1 MCGLFPTARWVRTR
15 AHAAAILAGAVLT
28 SLLLA
33 GCDRPSSQPQSAP
46 QTELGKGGSEV
57 SGSAGPAGNKESSP
71 QLAQCEKPVATV
83 ALLEN
88 PNGYTGLGAYNLPP
102 SPLPLIRLIIQQS
115 GCFRVVDRAG
125 GLAATIREQELRDQ
139 GVVRKS
145 GNPIEKGRGIE
156 ALYTMAP
163 SLTFSERDAGRG
175 FAGLLASVPV
185 IRDLAAIIGIIE
197 QTRLKEAQTVLI
209 LTDNETTEQVAAATG
224 SARITDFGLG
234 GLVIGNVGAA
244 GSLGWSNSNEGKVI
258 AAAFL
263 DAHNKLVTQL
273 RAMKPRTI
281 IQPAPSR

>member
-1 MCGLFPTARWVRTR
+1 MPRR
-15 AHAAAILAGAVLT
+15 AHRRVMTTVWIICLALG
-28 SLLLA
+28 SIGLA
-33 GCDRPSSQPQSAP
+33 GCERPPSQPQKPP

-57 SGSAGPAGNKESSP
+57 SGSAGPAGSKDTSL
-71 QLAQCEKPVATV
+71 QLQHCDKPVATV

-88 PNGYTGLGAYNLPP
+88 PNGYTGLGAYNLPA

-115 GCFRVVDRAG
+115 GCFRVVDRSG
-125 GLAATIREQELRDQ
+125 GLVSTIREQELQDQ

-145 GNPIEKGRGIE
+145 GNPLQKGRAIE

-185 IRDLAAIIGIIE
+185 IRDLAAIIGVIE

-234 GLVIGNVGAA
+234 GLVLGNVGAA

-263 DAHNKLVTQL
+263 DAHNKLVTQV
-273 RAMKPRTI
+273 RAIKPRT
-281 IQPAPSR
+281 QGQ